1 MRWVLRFILYDACAT
16 DVDSAAF
23 LEKQI
28 RVKAMMIPLFETL
41 SQKTEL
47 LSARSC
53 QPLNRLNQVFKI
65 VCEVKQTQ
73 TENCCDGQGTQVF
86 LRFCLVAEIV
96 CSNNKQNKRVSF
108 YITALVS
115 KKSGW

>member
-1 MRWVLRFILYDACAT
+1 LKRQGKIFVLT
-16 DVDSAAF
+16 
-23 LEKQI
+23 KI
-28 RVKAMMIPLFETL
+28 RL

-108 YITALVS
+108 ISPRSSQRRVGGEVFCLAR
-115 KKSGW
+115 